1 METSCPNCQR
11 QLRPGMNFCPGCGSP
26 TGASIGTGQ
35 GRGQVPVS
43 GSEGTLHFHAPTQG
57 PYPMPY
63 FPAPAMY
70 PPPMS
75 GKRAGAIAS
84 AVIMIISAVFVLIVG
99 IYYTIEGLWWDDF
112 WVVLG
117 IICFITFSMA
127 IVGTIAVVRRAWRLT
142 PLLADT
148 MLIACGA
155 FSIFDL
161 GVLGPIILILAIIAL
176 ILLVVSWG
184 QFNEPR
190 AMQYPLPYMSP
201 PPGTPM
207 PVAGMGMGMTPPP
220 AVGAPPPGPMSPT
233 WGAPPP
239 GPMSPTGGA
248 PPPRP
253 VVVEE
258 EDAPVIAYVGE
269 R

>member
-1 METSCPNCQR
+1 MRTIDLGVNGLENSCPNCQR
-11 QLRPGMNFCPGCGSP
+11 QLRPGMNFCPGCGS
-26 TGASIGTGQ
+26 TVGASGQPGQ
-35 GRGQVPVS
+35 GPGQVPVS
-43 GSEGTLHFHAPTQG
+43 GHQGTLHFHAPTQG

-75 GKRAGAIAS
+75 SKRAGALAS
-84 AVIMIISAVFVLIVG
+84 AVIMLISAVFVLIAG
-99 IYYTIEGLWWDDF
+99 IYYTIEGLWWEDF
-112 WVVLG
+112 WVALG
-117 IICFITFSMA
+117 IICFITFSTA
-127 IVGTIAVVRRAWRLT
+127 IVGTIAIVRRAWRLI

-161 GVLGPIILILAIIAL
+161 DVLGLIILILAIIAL

-190 AMQYPLPYMSP
+190 AMQYPMPYMLP

-207 PVAGMGMGMTPPP
+207 PMAGMGMGMTPPP
-220 AVGAPPPGPMSPT
+220 ALGVPPPGPM
-233 WGAPPP
+233 A
-239 GPMSPTGGA
+239 PTGGA

-253 VVVEE
+253 VPLEE
-258 EDAPVIAYVGE
+258 EDAPVIAYVGN